1 MVYSINPGALPYWI
15 KLKAEPGD
23 VAYYYDEYLDRY
35 FVYTYKG
42 PAVSATYE
50 AFDDVL
56 DLAEYL
62 IKFYNYKE
70 DLVFSNKNISN
81 MLEEKLSPSCDYET
95 EYCKNHIHCGACK
108 YYVEPVLTCTAK
120 PIPDIGDTIYYCY
133 ELFGEHLIQE
143 VIVEEL
149 TINRNGLKRLHVK
162 SINGNSSY
170 VFEAGSAYHS
180 LDEIA
185 FTKEDADRW
194 LGEKK

>member
-1 MVYSINPGALPYWI
+1 MVYSINPGALSYWI

-42 PAVSATYE
+42 SAVSATYE

-70 DLVFSNKNISN
+70 DLVFSNKTDNN
-81 MLEEKLSPSCDYET
+81 TQKV
-95 EYCKNHIHCGACK
+95 KR
-108 YYVEPVLTCTAK
+108 
-120 PIPDIGDTIYYCY
+120 IPDIGDIIYYCY
-133 ELFGEHLIQE
+133 ELFGEPLIQE
-143 VIVEEL
+143 VTVEEL
-149 TINRNGLKRLHVK
+149 TINRKGLKSLHVK